1 LQPETWLHEVGIASI
16 AHQHGAVN
24 FLQFKYRLPV
34 RRLKLVVVEIG
45 GICFTF
51 PFVFYDF
58 AFNFLSYFNVVLF
71 VIILSLA
78 MDVKS

>member
-34 RRLKLVVVEIG
+34 RRLKLVVMEIG
-45 GICFTF
+45 GIYFTLKIVLMILF
-51 PFVFYDF
+51 LVF
-58 AFNFLSYFNVVLF
+58 L
-71 VIILSLA
+71 IILT
-78 MDVKS
+78 